1 MGIARKKKKKTLK
14 AKMLGILTMCA
25 MTSLLAAV
33 IVSYMELR
41 MIQNDSIEDNMKMYL
56 DQITKNTDEA
66 YYDMISIV
74 NYMGP
79 GGLIGNVTDSYLDAV
94 DNFDRFVEQRS
105 LRQEL
110 SGLGYVNT
118 KLVGATYYDKEEKK
132 ELISGMNV
140 RTLDG
145 RQNALPKVVKC
156 AGNVMQAA
164 HASFLGSSEKTVFSV
179 MREVVFGNGKKL
191 EIYAEIEADMKT
203 PEEINK
209 EGYPYTYIQTDE
221 RGVAQYS
228 VNPVIIHGQKLF
240 SASLSKGEYEV
251 QTREGYKIMAYRSQI
266 GYINAVA
273 LPDNIYHKKSNQWRM
288 MMTLIIV
295 VTFLLFSMSVLYLYR
310 MICRP
315 LSQFRRQMVQI
326 GDGTLQAVHEES
338 DIAEFDSLMREVEQ
352 MKRQIEN
359 LISNMVEKEKSIQ
372 KIEFEKLLYQ
382 INPHFLLNTL
392 NSIQWMAQMSHQR
405 EISEFVQRLKKLL
418 SYNLGKEG
426 RQTTLRMELEIVK
439 EYIALQQMRYDF
451 IIEMNIEDGSYLD
464 QPTVRMLFQ
473 PLVENAIRYGLGDD
487 EKISIQVFEDVAR
500 HFAVVTISD
509 SGKGLNQEEI
519 DEINQPF
526 DYDWEY
532 WKNENR
538 GIGLRYV
545 KAMPEIDGLELMQ
558 MCGEE
563 FPEIKFVIL
572 SVYENFSYAQTAIRM
587 GALDYISK
595 ISFSPEECGTI
606 LERVSA
612 KYMRTCRDGHAEEE
626 NQEKV
631 EELNRRWMHTRWIFS
646 EKEFEDL
653 CQKTKEISL
662 RSAERIFVK
671 SFHNIQLLSDGEGEF
686 PSMDT
691 VEEMLDWVH
700 RWREHIYEESL
711 SSSQKNDISA
721 FAAVIKYVDGHIGEN
736 LRSEDVAERIG
747 MSRSY
752 FSTRFKEMTGETF
765 HQYVIHRKMKT
776 AAEWIEEG
784 KKSITR
790 IAVELG
796 YDNFHYFAKVFAR
809 EHGCTP
815 SEYRKESKN
824 V

>member
-1 MGIARKKKKKTLK
+1 MRL
-14 AKMLGILTMCA
+14 
-25 MTSLLAAV
+25 
-33 IVSYMELR
+33 
-41 MIQNDSIEDNMKMYL
+41 
-56 DQITKNTDEA
+56 
-66 YYDMISIV
+66 
-74 NYMGP
+74 
-79 GGLIGNVTDSYLDAV
+79 
-94 DNFDRFVEQRS
+94 
-105 LRQEL
+105 
-110 SGLGYVNT
+110 
-118 KLVGATYYDKEEKK
+118 
-132 ELISGMNV
+132 
-140 RTLDG
+140 
-145 RQNALPKVVKC
+145 
-156 AGNVMQAA
+156 
-164 HASFLGSSEKTVFSV
+164 FLGSSEKTVFSV

-251 QTREGYKIMAYRSQI
+251 QTREGYKIMAYRSQM

-295 VTFLLFSMSVLYLYR
+295 VTFLIFSMSVLYLYR

-326 GDGTLQAVHEES
+326 GDGALQAVHEES

-500 HFAVVTISD
+500 HLAVVTISD

-526 DYDWEY
+526 DYDWGY

-545 KAMPEIDGLELMQ
+545 KAMLESFYDGQTSL
-558 MCGEE
+558 
-563 FPEIKFVIL
+563 FVNSKKGFGTRITIL
-572 SVYENFSYAQTAIRM
+572 LPVRE
-587 GALDYISK
+587 
-595 ISFSPEECGTI
+595 PEEKKEKDKDKEVT
-606 LERVSA
+606 L
-612 KYMRTCRDGHAEEE
+612 EE
-626 NQEKV
+626 NKV
-631 EELNRRWMHTRWIFS
+631 GQT
-646 EKEFEDL
+646 D
-653 CQKTKEISL
+653 
-662 RSAERIFVK
+662 ERI
-671 SFHNIQLLSDGEGEF
+671 DC
-686 PSMDT
+686 
-691 VEEMLDWVH
+691 
-700 RWREHIYEESL
+700 R
-711 SSSQKNDISA
+711 
-721 FAAVIKYVDGHIGEN
+721 
-736 LRSEDVAERIG
+736 
-747 MSRSY
+747 
-752 FSTRFKEMTGETF
+752 
-765 HQYVIHRKMKT
+765 
-776 AAEWIEEG
+776 
-784 KKSITR
+784 
-790 IAVELG
+790 
-796 YDNFHYFAKVFAR
+796 
-809 EHGCTP
+809 
-815 SEYRKESKN
+815 
-824 V
+824 

>member
-1 MGIARKKKKKTLK
+1 MGDSSEKKKKTLK

-110 SGLGYVNT
+110 LGLGYVNT

-191 EIYAEIEADMKT
+191 EIYTEIEADMKT

-209 EGYPYTYIQTDE
+209 EGHLYTYIQTDE

-228 VNPVIIHGQKLF
+228 VNPVIIQGQKLF

-251 QTREGYKIMAYRSQI
+251 QTREGYKIMAYRSQM

-288 MMTLIIV
+288 KMTLIIV
-295 VTFLLFSMSVLYLYR
+295 VTFLIFSMSVLYLYR

-326 GDGTLQAVHEES
+326 GDGALQAVHEES

-359 LISNMVEKEKSIQ
+359 
-372 KIEFEKLLYQ
+372 LLYQ

-500 HFAVVTISD
+500 HLAVVTISD

-526 DYDWEY
+526 DYDWGY

-545 KAMPEIDGLELMQ
+545 KAMLESFYDGQTSL
-558 MCGEE
+558 
-563 FPEIKFVIL
+563 FVNSKKGFGTRITIL
-572 SVYENFSYAQTAIRM
+572 LPVRE
-587 GALDYISK
+587 
-595 ISFSPEECGTI
+595 PEEKKEKDKDKEVT
-606 LERVSA
+606 L
-612 KYMRTCRDGHAEEE
+612 EE
-626 NQEKV
+626 NKV
-631 EELNRRWMHTRWIFS
+631 GQT
-646 EKEFEDL
+646 D
-653 CQKTKEISL
+653 
-662 RSAERIFVK
+662 ERI
-671 SFHNIQLLSDGEGEF
+671 DC
-686 PSMDT
+686 
-691 VEEMLDWVH
+691 
-700 RWREHIYEESL
+700 R
-711 SSSQKNDISA
+711 
-721 FAAVIKYVDGHIGEN
+721 
-736 LRSEDVAERIG
+736 
-747 MSRSY
+747 
-752 FSTRFKEMTGETF
+752 
-765 HQYVIHRKMKT
+765 
-776 AAEWIEEG
+776 
-784 KKSITR
+784 
-790 IAVELG
+790 
-796 YDNFHYFAKVFAR
+796 
-809 EHGCTP
+809 
-815 SEYRKESKN
+815 
-824 V
+824 

>member
-110 SGLGYVNT
+110 LGLGYVNT

-179 MREVVFGNGKKL
+179 MREGVLGNGKKL
-191 EIYAEIEADMKT
+191 EIYTEIEADMKT

-228 VNPVIIHGQKLF
+228 VNPVIIQGQKLF

-251 QTREGYKIMAYRSQI
+251 QTREGYKIMAYRSQM

-288 MMTLIIV
+288 KMTLIIV
-295 VTFLLFSMSVLYLYR
+295 VTFLIFFMSVLYLYR

-326 GDGTLQAVHEES
+326 GDGALQAVHEES

-359 LISNMVEKEKSIQ
+359 LISNMLEKEKSIQ

-487 EKISIQVFEDVAR
+487 
-500 HFAVVTISD
+500 
-509 SGKGLNQEEI
+509 
-519 DEINQPF
+519 
-526 DYDWEY
+526 
-532 WKNENR
+532 
-538 GIGLRYV
+538 
-545 KAMPEIDGLELMQ
+545 
-558 MCGEE
+558 
-563 FPEIKFVIL
+563 
-572 SVYENFSYAQTAIRM
+572 
-587 GALDYISK
+587 
-595 ISFSPEECGTI
+595 
-606 LERVSA
+606 
-612 KYMRTCRDGHAEEE
+612 
-626 NQEKV
+626 
-631 EELNRRWMHTRWIFS
+631 
-646 EKEFEDL
+646 
-653 CQKTKEISL
+653 
-662 RSAERIFVK
+662 
-671 SFHNIQLLSDGEGEF
+671 
-686 PSMDT
+686 
-691 VEEMLDWVH
+691 
-700 RWREHIYEESL
+700 
-711 SSSQKNDISA
+711 
-721 FAAVIKYVDGHIGEN
+721 
-736 LRSEDVAERIG
+736 
-747 MSRSY
+747 
-752 FSTRFKEMTGETF
+752 
-765 HQYVIHRKMKT
+765 
-776 AAEWIEEG
+776 
-784 KKSITR
+784 
-790 IAVELG
+790 
-796 YDNFHYFAKVFAR
+796 
-809 EHGCTP
+809 
-815 SEYRKESKN
+815 
-824 V
+824 